1 MAPRDIFLN
10 MGWFGRSFG
19 CNGRINVSSTALDS
33 YGSLLFN
40 AASLAIIRAVLAMIQ
55 HERSGFLVRGLPVGI
70 PAVQVT
76 VGCSGWSGDVG
87 CTGSVMNFSSR
98 NHREIFIVQHK

>member
-1 MAPRDIFLN
+1 ME
-10 MGWFGRSFG
+10 WFGCSFG
-19 CNGRINVSSTALDS
+19 CNGRVKVSSTALDS

-70 PAVQVT
+70 PVVQVT
-76 VGCSGWSGDVG
+76 VGAVG
-87 CTGSVMNFSSR
+87 GPATLA
-98 NHREIFIVQHK
+98 VQGV